1 MRIESNSQVGQDAF
15 ALMVARRQ
23 TYLDIGAGEPV
34 RISNTKSLEDAG
46 WSGILCDIEH
56 EARLRSERRA
66 HAVYGDFFAQDWS
79 DILRG
84 FAPDGRIG
92 YLSLDLEPPSLTLA
106 ALIALPLDQV
116 RFDCVTMEHD
126 LYRGNPA
133 IRSAMRGIMR
143 DCGYELVAPDV
154 CIVIGGKPCPFE
166 DWWIDPVAVPPDHA
180 ANLAALVRAE
190 YLSHANPQGQV

>member
-143 DCGYELVAPDV
+143 DCGYDLVAPDV
-154 CIVIGGKPCPFE
+154 CIGGKDGESLPFE
-166 DWWIDPVAVPPDHA
+166 DWWVDGGLTPSHIAAEIAAQIRSQVHA
-180 ANLAALVRAE
+180 R
-190 YLSHANPQGQV
+190 

>member
-1 MRIESNSQVGQDAF
+1 MRITSNSQAGQDAF

-34 RISNTKSLEDAG
+34 RISNTKALDDAG

-56 EARLRSERRA
+56 EARLRAERKA

-79 DILRG
+79 AILRG

-106 ALIALPLDQV
+106 ALCKLPLDAV
-116 RFDCVTMEHD
+116 RFDCITVEHD
-126 LYRGNPA
+126 LYRGNAA
-133 IRSAMRGIMR
+133 IRSAMRGILR
-143 DCGYELVAPDV
+143 DAGYELVAPDV
-154 CIVIGGKPCPFE
+154 GVRIGDAIAPFE
-166 DWWIDPVAVPPDHA
+166 DWWVDGGLTPAH
-180 ANLAALVRAE
+180 LAAEIAAQIRSQWNAQA
-190 YLSHANPQGQV
+190 SQA